1 MLRRRIGALGLAAAL
16 GAVLPSP
23 ALSQAQS
30 DTARRVASGGDVFG
44 GRDALTLG
52 AFALAGV
59 VAYHNDRGI
68 ARAFQRADVQ
78 DNTALRNMAAVFRNT
93 GQPGVLLGGMS
104 AYAIGR
110 FTHRPALASAGLRV
124 TEAIVVAGTLTGIGK
139 VAAGRSRPFV
149 TAGVNSSDFQWWR
162 GRREGFTSM
171 PSGHTSAAFA
181 AASALAVEWRASW
194 PGSARV
200 AVPLLCAG
208 AGLVG
213 LSRIY
218 NDKHWASDVMAGAAL
233 GTLSGSVVARW
244 GRAHP
249 HNRVDRWLLPVRVA
263 PEADGAVRVG
273 LSFPL
278 ALASPD
284 AR

>member
-1 MLRRRIGALGLAAAL
+1 M
-16 GAVLPSP
+16 
-23 ALSQAQS
+23 
-30 DTARRVASGGDVFG
+30 FG
-44 GRDALTLG
+44 TRDAVTLG
-52 AFALAGV
+52 AFALGGV

-78 DNTALRNMAAVFRNT
+78 DNRAIRNTAAVFRNT
-93 GQPGVLLGGMS
+93 GQPGVLLAGLS

-110 FTHRPALASAGLRV
+110 VAQRPSLASAGLRV
-124 TEAIVVAGTLTGIGK
+124 TEALVVAGTLTGIGK

-149 TAGVNSSDFQWWR
+149 TAGVNPSDFQWWR

-181 AASALAVEWRASW
+181 TAGALAVEWRASW
-194 PGSARV
+194 PGSARL
-200 AVPLLCAG
+200 AVPLLYAG

-218 NDKHWASDVMAGAAL
+218 NDKHWASDVVAGAAL

-249 HNRVDRWLLPVRVA
+249 SNRLDRWLLPVRVA
-263 PEADGAVRVG
+263 PAGDGAVRVG

-278 ALASPD
+278 TPASPD
-284 AR
+284 TR

>member
-1 MLRRRIGALGLAAAL
+1 M
-16 GAVLPSP
+16 
-23 ALSQAQS
+23 AQEKS
-30 DTARRVASGGDVFG
+30 DSARGVASGGDIFG
-44 GRDALTLG
+44 ARDALMLG
-52 AFALAGV
+52 AFALGGV

-68 ARAFQRADVQ
+68 ARTFQRADVQ
-78 DNTALRNMAAVFRNT
+78 DNTALRNTAAVFRNT
-93 GQPGVLLGGMS
+93 GQPGVLLGGLS

-110 FTHRPALASAGLRV
+110 VTHRPALATAGLRV

-149 TAGVNSSDFQWWR
+149 TAGVNPSDFQWWR

-194 PGSARV
+194 PGSARM
-200 AVPLLCAG
+200 AVPLLYTG
-208 AGLVG
+208 ASLVG

-233 GTLSGSVVARW
+233 GTLSGRVVARW

-249 HNRVDRWLLPVRVA
+249 NSRVDRWLPPVRVA
-263 PEADGAVRVG
+263 PAADGAVRVG
-273 LSFPL
+273 LSLPL
-278 ALASPD
+278 APASPG

>member
-1 MLRRRIGALGLAAAL
+1 M
-16 GAVLPSP
+16 
-23 ALSQAQS
+23 
-30 DTARRVASGGDVFG
+30 FG
-44 GRDALTLG
+44 TRDAVTLG
-52 AFALAGV
+52 AFALGGV

-78 DNTALRNMAAVFRNT
+78 DNRAIRNTAAVFRNT
-93 GQPGVLLGGMS
+93 GQPGVLLAGLS

-110 FTHRPALASAGLRV
+110 VAQRPSLASAGLRV
-124 TEAIVVAGTLTGIGK
+124 TEALVVAGTLTGIGK

-149 TAGVNSSDFQWWR
+149 TAGVNPSDFQWWR

-181 AASALAVEWRASW
+181 TAGALAVEWRASW
-194 PGSARV
+194 PGSARL
-200 AVPLLCAG
+200 AVPLLYAG

-218 NDKHWASDVMAGAAL
+218 NDKHWASDVVAGAAL

-249 HNRVDRWLLPVRVA
+249 RNRLDRWLLPVRVA
-263 PEADGAVRVG
+263 PAGDGAVRVG

-278 ALASPD
+278 TPASPD
-284 AR
+284 TR

>member
-1 MLRRRIGALGLAAAL
+1 M
-16 GAVLPSP
+16 
-23 ALSQAQS
+23 
-30 DTARRVASGGDVFG
+30 
-44 GRDALTLG
+44 TLG
-52 AFALAGV
+52 AFALGGV

-68 ARAFQRADVQ
+68 ARAFQRTDVQ
-78 DNTALRNMAAVFRNT
+78 DNTSLRNTAAVFRNT
-93 GQPGVLLGGMS
+93 GQPGVLLGGLS

-110 FTHRPALASAGLRV
+110 VTHRPALASAGLRV
-124 TEAIVVAGTLTGIGK
+124 TEAIVVAGTLTGVGK

-149 TAGVNSSDFQWWR
+149 TAGLNSSDFKWWR

-194 PGSARV
+194 PASAKV
-200 AVPLLCAG
+200 AVPLLYTG
-208 AGLVG
+208 ASLVG
-213 LSRIY
+213 LSRLY

-233 GTLSGSVVARW
+233 GTLSGGVVARW

-249 HNRVDRWLLPVRVA
+249 NNRVERWLLPVRVSPA
-263 PEADGAVRVG
+263 ADGAFRLG
-273 LSFPL
+273 LSLDFAP
-278 ALASPD
+278 ASPS